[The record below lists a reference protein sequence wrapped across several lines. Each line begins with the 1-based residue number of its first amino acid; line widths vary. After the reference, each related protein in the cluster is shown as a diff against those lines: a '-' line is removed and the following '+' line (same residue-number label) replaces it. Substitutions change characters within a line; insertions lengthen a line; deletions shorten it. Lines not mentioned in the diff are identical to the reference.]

1 MLFRSREAAWDQLK
15 VRIFSKLRIGV
26 FVRRFFF
33 QEESL
38 FRKVIGC
45 SFVRE
50 RHWMLTKAVRFQRLN
65 VIKVHKDMLN
75 RPGEWRYG
83 LIGSA
88 HSNILRCLGD
98 PECLESRSSKLD
110 PMLCGNF
117 RDPVHVR
124 ATFTM
129 KLLGAEG
136 EEGLEA

>member
-1 MLFRSREAAWDQLK
+1 
-15 VRIFSKLRIGV
+15 
-26 FVRRFFF
+26 
-33 QEESL
+33 
-38 FRKVIGC
+38 
-45 SFVRE
+45 
-50 RHWMLTKAVRFQRLN
+50 MLTKAVRFQRLN

-88 HSNILRCLGD
+88 HSNILRRLGD
-98 PECLESRSSKLD
+98 LECLECLESRSSKLD
-110 PMLCGNF
+110 PMLRGNF

-129 KLLGAEG
+129 KLLRAEG